1 MTWVYLQDASD
12 PESLMA
18 PHVGRDFGGE
28 MVNMQMWRLRL
39 IPEICLQSRIKV
51 GTNKMGRK
59 QYMSGMALFWTPFSS
74 GSVLGGGLL
83 AHPLWAESLG
93 GSALVTFQQSHP
105 QLSALKR
112 AAHDLSACVL
122 LKKRDATCRSSALES
137 FPNLLRTDVHYK
149 NSLLMVSKP
158 WVHYADVF
166 SLNFLIEVELI
177 CRVVF
182 ISAMQQSDGVL
193 HTCTHSS
200 YVLFI
205 MVSPQD

>member
-1 MTWVYLQDASD
+1 MGEKWLTCRCDVSGLFLRSVSKA
-12 PESLMA
+12 ESKLA
-18 PHVGRDFGGE
+18 QTRWEENNICQAWRYFEPHFPLVHC
-28 MVNMQMWRLRL
+28 W
-39 IPEICLQSRIKV
+39 
-51 GTNKMGRK
+51 
-59 QYMSGMALFWTPFSS
+59 
-74 GSVLGGGLL
+74 GGLL